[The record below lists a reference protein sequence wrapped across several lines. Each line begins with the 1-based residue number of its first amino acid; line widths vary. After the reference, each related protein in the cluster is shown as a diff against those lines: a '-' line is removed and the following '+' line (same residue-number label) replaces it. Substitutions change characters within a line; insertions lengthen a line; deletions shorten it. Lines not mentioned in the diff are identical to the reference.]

1 VATGSSSLQASRRTN
16 PVVPTSNSVSAP
28 SASALAKASTPQQV
42 TLGVSTGASPA
53 TTANP
58 SPNPAFLAAIQKH
71 LDKLAEVERQAFL
84 QANTT
89 ITPDSL
95 LKRIGSLDKQHA
107 STSSF
112 RPHAEKIARFLSL
125 LDRLLGG
132 VTIAIQANPD
142 ISSIAVGGIKLI
154 VDIAIGFTKFFGK
167 LTDMLD
173 RLSEII
179 APLERYAER
188 FELLNVGNAL
198 IDVYGDIIDFC
209 KASSALFQDKK
220 GRYKVPTTLQVF
232 SHLLWVPFEAEF
244 GEIAGRMDHHCDI
257 LLHAAQAEL
266 LYADKGKYPLV
277 PTLWH
282 HSDPA
287 QSRRGRSFYAGYP
300 RTTSIISRIILLKP
314 SMKVQVTGFC
324 RRASSCD
331 GRQTPRRSFY
341 GAMASVSILNHSAT
355 TC

>member
-1 VATGSSSLQASRRTN
+1 MSTTTPPRQGMREKLKSILAWRSKPVSLDPSVATRSSRF
-16 PVVPTSNSVSAP
+16 NSTVHPVSAP
-28 SASALAKASTPQQV
+28 SASALTTAPTTQQV

-58 SPNPAFLAAIQKH
+58 LPNPAFLAAIKKH

-84 QANTT
+84 QANIT
-89 ITPDSL
+89 ITPDGL

-125 LDRLLGG
+125 LDRMLGG
-132 VTIAIQANPD
+132 IAIAIQANPD
-142 ISSIAVGGIKLI
+142 ISSIAVGGVKLV
-154 VDIAIGFTKFFGK
+154 VDVAIGFTKFFSK

-209 KASSALFQDKK
+209 KASSALLKDKN
-220 GRYKVPTTLQVF
+220 GRYKVSTTLKILVH
-232 SHLLWVPFEAEF
+232 SIWVPFEAEF
-244 GEIAGRMDHHCDI
+244 GDIADRMDHHCNI

-266 LYADKGKYPLV
+266 LYADKGKYLIV

-287 QSRRGRSFYAGYP
+287 
-300 RTTSIISRIILLKP
+300 
-314 SMKVQVTGFC
+314 
-324 RRASSCD
+324 
-331 GRQTPRRSFY
+331 
-341 GAMASVSILNHSAT
+341 
-355 TC
+355 